1 MFDVGFSEVLL
12 LGVIA
17 LLVLGP
23 ERLPKAARIFGGFVR
38 KARRSFEGIKQEI
51 EREIDAD
58 ELKRSMAAMPSV
70 ASMTEQINA
79 PFKDISSAIESE
91 RQNLNQG
98 FEDISN
104 DVASV
109 STVTDDASPRH
120 PREREE
126 SDAASDSL
134 ERLNDLDSRLRG
146 NDDLRNDELASLPN
160 DNLLVREK
168 KENIDAAPEPS
179 KPTPA

>member
-58 ELKRSMAAMPSV
+58 ELKKSMAAMPTV
-70 ASMTEQINA
+70 ASIAEQIKA
-79 PFKDISSAIESE
+79 PFQDISSAIDNE
-91 RQNLNQG
+91 RQSVNQG
-98 FEDISN
+98 FDDISK
-104 DVASV
+104 DIASV
-109 STVTDDASPRH
+109 SARSDDDSLRH
-120 PREREE
+120 PRAGE
-126 SDAASDSL
+126 DPNTASDSPEPL
-134 ERLNDLDSRLRG
+134 SDLDSRVRG
-146 NDDLRNDELASLPN
+146 NDESDQSRPVKIIPQD
-160 DNLLVREK
+160 
-168 KENIDAAPEPS
+168 PS
-179 KPTPA
+179 KPTAA

>member
-58 ELKRSMAAMPSV
+58 ELKKSMAAMPTV
-70 ASMTEQINA
+70 ASITEQIKA
-79 PFKDISSAIESE
+79 PFQEMSSAIDNE
-91 RQNLNQG
+91 RQSLNQG
-98 FEDISN
+98 FDDMSK

-109 STVTDDASPRH
+109 STVTDEVSRRH
-120 PREREE
+120 PREGGDPDTA
-126 SDAASDSL
+126 SDAPEQVSD
-134 ERLNDLDSRLRG
+134 LNSRLRG
-146 NDDLRNDELASLPN
+146 NDGLNTSDIGDSVASSHNEIMP
-160 DNLLVREK
+160 
-168 KENIDAAPEPS
+168 PEPS
-179 KPTPA
+179 KPTAT